1 MVSLSLSLLLYIRE
15 FEYNFYVICRGEH
28 MRNGYIVWLL
38 STGILIAVIIIAVGG
53 RKSLNIY
60 KPESTSVMS
69 QNITR
74 DGMNDKADEKII
86 SIQLKETPNY
96 QFYESTYNLG
106 SYMIFLQEYL
116 RNSEANLSIENES
129 KKEKLLQELMIIGNL
144 EKQNNIQHMSIDG
157 REIAIS
163 LLKNIYEIYGVNI
176 EFGMDGEIQMIDDP
190 LGNIIYQN
198 GDKTIKI
205 ELQVIHLSIVVFL
218 IFILFC
224 LSLFIARKSK
234 ILVKDGGIDGFDEKK
249 YA

>member
-86 SIQLKETPNY
+86 SIQLKETPNN